1 MIAATQ
7 TAGAYAAAPTL
18 AQVNAYL
25 GVETW
30 ETVSA
35 CAACRS
41 DAIGRFA
48 RIRGIAYDRCA
59 SCGFVFANPM
69 PSDAALEQFYNSA
82 FYDNYRVLE
91 EDVIASRPY
100 FSVSAYRDLRQLAAW
115 IEADRTAAILD
126 YGCGPG
132 SFLALLRDEF
142 GYRNVEGLELNRHSA
157 EVARRCYG
165 LELAPE
171 IGALR
176 RKSYDVIVLFE
187 TIEHLSDPDAVVA
200 HCARL
205 LAPSGLLFVTTP
217 SVRNLPARL
226 FPSHCVHYTGPS
238 HISLFTE
245 QALER
250 LLARHGLAVRRL
262 ETDASTEVFGGYLAR
277 PFYDLDF
284 TSPRDAADTDDRLYT
299 PTALGR
305 ALNLRPTRAPGPL
318 LKRATKLDAFAAR
331 AWRKL
336 SGRSYSDHLYALA
349 GRA

>member
-1 MIAATQ
+1 MDAATQ
-7 TAGAYAAAPTL
+7 TADPYAVAPTL
-18 AQVNAYL
+18 AEINAEL
-25 GVETW
+25 GVGGW
-30 ETVSA
+30 EPVAA

-41 DAIGRFA
+41 TALARFS
-48 RIRGIAYDRCA
+48 RIRGVAYDRCSA
-59 SCGFVFANPM
+59 CGFVFANPA
-69 PSDAALEQFYNSA
+69 PSDAVLDRFYNSA

-91 EDVIASRPY
+91 EAVIASKPY
-100 FSVSAYRDLRQLAAW
+100 FSVSAYRDLRQLAKW
-115 IEADRTAAILD
+115 IEADKAAAILD

-142 GYRNVEGLELNRHSA
+142 GYANVEGLELNLHSA

-165 LELAPE
+165 LELAPD

-200 HCARL
+200 DCARL
-205 LAPSGLLFVTTP
+205 LGPFGVLFVTTP

-250 LLARHGLAVRRL
+250 LLARHGLEIRRL

-284 TSPRDAADTDDRLYT
+284 TSPRDAGDLDDRLYR

-305 ALNLRPTRAPGPL
+305 ALNLRPTRTPGTL
-318 LKRATKLDAFAAR
+318 LNQAAKLDAFAAR

-336 SGRSYSDHLYALA
+336 SGHTYSDHLYALA

>member
-1 MIAATQ
+1 MSAVSHIADR
-7 TAGAYAAAPTL
+7 YAAAPTL
-18 AQVNAYL
+18 AEFNAQL
-25 GVETW
+25 RLDAW
-30 ETVSA
+30 EIA
-35 CAACRS
+35 AHCAACKS
-41 DAIGRFA
+41 PAIRRFS
-48 RIRGIAYDRCA
+48 RIRGIDYDRCDG
-59 SCGFVFANPM
+59 CGFVFANPV
-69 PSDAALEQFYNSA
+69 PPDPVLEDFYNSD

-115 IEADRTAAILD
+115 IEADRSAAILD

-142 GYRNVEGLELNRHSA
+142 GFANVEGLELNLHSA

-165 LELAPE
+165 LELAPNAE
-171 IGALR
+171 ALQ

-187 TIEHLSDPDAVVA
+187 TIEHLGDPDAVVA
-200 HCARL
+200 DCARL
-205 LAPSGLLFVTTP
+205 LSPSGALFITTP
-217 SVRNLPARL
+217 SVRNIPARL
-226 FPSHCVHYTGPS
+226 FPSHCTHYTGPS

-245 QALER
+245 QALAA
-250 LLARHGLAVRRL
+250 LLARHDLEIRRL
-262 ETDASTEVFGGYLAR
+262 ETDVSTEVLGGYLAR

-284 TSPRDAADTDDRLYT
+284 TSPRGSADTDDRLYK

-305 ALNLRPTRAPGPL
+305 ALHLRPTRDPGAL
-318 LKRATKLDAFAAR
+318 MHRATKLDAFAAR

-336 SGRSYSDHLYALA
+336 SGQTYSDHLYAIA